1 MRLQCTRD
9 EQCVFVKVAQKI
21 VDDHHG
27 SHEVEIGGKK
37 HKLRISIE
45 YGSVKVKGHD
55 FPENVT
61 KEKIIEYLRAF
72 GE

>member
-1 MRLQCTRD
+1 MINKR
-9 EQCVFVKVAQKI
+9 EN
-21 VDDHHG
+21 
-27 SHEVEIGGKK
+27 GKK
-37 HKLRISIE
+37 HKLHISIE

-61 KEKIIEYLRAF
+61 KEKIIEFLRAF